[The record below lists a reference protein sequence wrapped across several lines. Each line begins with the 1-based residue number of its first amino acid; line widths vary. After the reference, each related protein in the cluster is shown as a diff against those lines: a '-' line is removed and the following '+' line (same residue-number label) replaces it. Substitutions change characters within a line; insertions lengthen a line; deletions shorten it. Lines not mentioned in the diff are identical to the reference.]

1 MNEQE
6 SAQTHH
12 DNAHHDNAHHDHNH
26 CLCCEANDAI
36 SRVFHMM
43 GGSEEVSG
51 HFRQSRIEFL
61 KGVRALLDQRIE
73 HLGKHSAKGTRIVV
87 E

>member
-1 MNEQE
+1 MTEQTE
-6 SAQTHH
+6 TT
-12 DNAHHDNAHHDHNH
+12 HDHKH
-26 CLCCEANDAI
+26 CVCCEANDAI
-36 SRVFHMM
+36 SRVFKMM

-61 KGVRALLDQRIE
+61 KGVRALLDERIE
-73 HLGKHSAKGTRIVV
+73 HLGKSAHKGTRVVV